1 MSAVDRDKWNRRYAA
16 GAYAGRTEASALL
29 QAWVGAVQ
37 AGRALDVACGAGRN
51 ALYLAERGF
60 EVDGV
65 DISAA
70 ALSRARS
77 SARQRGV
84 RLNLIEH
91 DLDTPLTLDAGY
103 QLILVIRYVNL
114 PLMAQ
119 LTDHLAPGGFLIGE
133 QHLVSEAEV
142 IGPENPAYRVAPGQL
157 AAAARGLD
165 VLYVNEGLVT
175 EPDGRLAALA
185 QVVARRGSPRTACSG
200 FEIPPL

>member
-29 QAWVGAVQ
+29 QVWVGAVQ
-37 AGRALDVACGAGRN
+37 AGTALDVACGAGRN

-60 EVDGV
+60 EVNGV

-77 SARQRGV
+77 SARRRGV

-91 DLDTPLTLDAGY
+91 DLDTPLTLDAAY
-103 QLILVIRYVNL
+103 QLILVVRYVNL

-119 LTDHLAPGGFLIGE
+119 LTDHLAPGGFLISE

-157 AAAARGLD
+157 AAAAQGLET
-165 VLYVNEGLVT
+165 LFLNEGLVT

-185 QVVARRGSPRTACSG
+185 QLVARRSSP
-200 FEIPPL
+200 